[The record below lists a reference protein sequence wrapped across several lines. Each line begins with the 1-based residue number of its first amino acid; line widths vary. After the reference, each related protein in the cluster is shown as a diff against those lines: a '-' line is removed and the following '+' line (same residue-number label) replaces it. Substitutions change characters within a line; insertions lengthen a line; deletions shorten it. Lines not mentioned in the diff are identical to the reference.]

1 MFDVFYQGPKPGL
14 FPFEQPARDLD
25 AAARLSR
32 TKFFWF
38 IDGNNDYSKFDFDQR
53 PVPWQSEFVHVW
65 PSQWQTCGGTYLA
78 NKHTVKNRHWHFRD
92 NAVVPRQESLE
103 NWHVPENII
112 SNTVDY
118 TWHPNPLD
126 PPYIYCF
133 PSQHQSASGVIY
145 TVPGATEIKLSDSFV
160 VKSLPRTDNW
170 HIFDNIDRDSFDFTW
185 HPNPLDPPYT
195 YRFGNQWNPPEY
207 KSSLEYVV
215 PGATE
220 TKYMTEIRARKLPTP
235 DEFTI
240 NIPVSDFDFSWEPN
254 PFDPP
259 YIYVFGNQWN
269 PGVLEPTVVYTVPGA
284 TEVKYVDDMVATVA
298 PDAAK
303 FLILDNIEYF
313 DYSWRP
319 NPKDPAYIYVFGNQW
334 MSPELRP
341 ALQYQVSGATE
352 IKYMMEPRARRVGEP
367 EKFITHYACDF
378 DYSWEPDPGSPPYN
392 YIFGNQHWPAEV
404 MPTVEYSMIGAT
416 DTKYMEMPQAKL
428 LATDTHWQA
437 QTDLPFEF
445 DRSWCP
451 DPGDPPYIYVFGNQ
465 WYPATEM
472 PTMEYQ
478 VPGAQERKFMDH
490 PLARMLPVMDRW
502 HVPEEVDQTQI
513 DFAWVPHPKDLPYV
527 YHFGTEFQQ
536 SVGLTYTVPGA
547 TDLKFQGEIPLIQT
561 VAQDQKTSLQVLDIF
576 FIDKNNASA
585 KTRYARLQERYP
597 DIHRVRYANSI
608 MDTIRRCLTRSKT
621 GKFWVISSENVYDD
635 FDFTWHAQP
644 WQSYMTHV
652 FGSQWQKWSDTFLIN
667 RYEFERHTQWA
678 GSIEQ
683 FPNLNFVKDQ
693 PVMIPDDLHDIYW
706 VSHGNATDQ
715 YQQLSQKYPDIRSTR
730 FVDSYLE
737 TLRRI
742 MATVTT
748 EYVWVISSLC
758 DYTRFD
764 FSWQPEPWQ
773 REMMHVFPSGKQ
785 IRGDTFYIHVPSF
798 QKQMQQLVLLD
809 WFDTVNYCSE
819 QTVPRLPIPV
829 VRYTTDSAV
838 DVLKNHNFENPYTWF
853 VPNHEFVQDHALV
866 YEPAIWYA
874 KDKKIHT
881 FSRGNSVILAPRDVK
896 IHINTQAYDYPY
908 IDKQRTIKEPDLD
921 IIYISNGEPDAERW
935 YEHLCNIA
943 GRPIKRVQN
952 IDGRANAYRAAA
964 ELSDTAWFFTVF
976 AKLEVVENFD
986 WSWQPDR
993 LQEAKHYIFHSRN
1006 PVNGLEYGHMGI
1018 IAYNRQLVLETDA
1031 PGLDFTLSKPHAVVP
1046 VLSAVAHYNTTPE
1059 LTWRTA
1065 FREVVK
1071 LRDHVE
1077 KTDSIESRYRL
1088 NLWLSEAQ
1096 GQHAEWSVQGAADAV
1111 KYYDTV
1117 AGDYQQLLKTFEWA
1131 WLRNFWL
1138 SQHSV

>member
-1 MFDVFYQGPKPGL
+1 MFDVFYRGPKPGL
-14 FPFEQPARDLD
+14 FPFEQSARDLD
-25 AAARLSR
+25 AAAVLSR

-53 PVPWQSEFVHVW
+53 LLPWQSEFVHVW
-65 PSQWQTCGGTYLA
+65 SSQWQSCGGTYLA
-78 NKHTVKNRHWHFRD
+78 NKHTVKTRNWHFRD
-92 NAVVPRQESLE
+92 DAIVSRQELLE
-103 NWHVPENII
+103 NWYIPDHIDSASVACSWHPNPLDPPYIYHFPSQHQSSSGVTYTVPGATEIKLSDAFIVKSLPRKEHWFIPDHIN
-112 SNTVDY
+112 SDTVDY

-126 PPYIYCF
+126 PPYVYHF
-133 PSQHQSASGVIY
+133 PVKWGWQNVGGVEFR
-145 TVPGATEIKLSDSFV
+145 VPGATEHKYIDIIIAETQGNKDYWYI
-160 VKSLPRTDNW
+160 P
-170 HIFDNIDRDSFDFTW
+170 DNIDTDS
-185 HPNPLDPPYT
+185 
-195 YRFGNQWNPPEY
+195 
-207 KSSLEYVV
+207 
-215 PGATE
+215 
-220 TKYMTEIRARKLPTP
+220 I
-235 DEFTI
+235 
-240 NIPVSDFDFSWEPN
+240 
-254 PFDPP
+254 
-259 YIYVFGNQWN
+259 
-269 PGVLEPTVVYTVPGA
+269 
-284 TEVKYVDDMVATVA
+284 
-298 PDAAK
+298 
-303 FLILDNIEYF
+303 
-313 DYSWRP
+313 DY
-319 NPKDPAYIYVFGNQW
+319 
-334 MSPELRP
+334 
-341 ALQYQVSGATE
+341 
-352 IKYMMEPRARRVGEP
+352 
-367 EKFITHYACDF
+367 
-378 DYSWEPDPGSPPYN
+378 
-392 YIFGNQHWPAEV
+392 
-404 MPTVEYSMIGAT
+404 
-416 DTKYMEMPQAKL
+416 
-428 LATDTHWQA
+428 
-437 QTDLPFEF
+437 
-445 DRSWCP
+445 SWCP
-451 DPGDPPYIYVFGNQ
+451 DPTDPPLVYQFPVKWGWDRIGGPEYRVPGATDIKFLEDFHAKTLSSMDNWVVPANVDRTSFDFSWAPHPAEDPYIYKF
-465 WYPATEM
+465 
-472 PTMEYQ
+472 PTVWNAVGGPEYHT
-478 VPGAQERKFMDH
+478 PGATQEKFLDV
-490 PLARMLPVMDRW
+490 LVAKTLPDPTHW
-502 HVPEEVDQTQI
+502 SVPEEVDADQV
-513 DFAWVPHPKDLPYV
+513 DLSWVPHPQDPPYI

-547 TDLKFQGEIPLIQT
+547 TEIKFAGPVPT
-561 VAQDQKTSLQVLDIF
+561 AQQHNKPVLEVLDIF

-585 KTRYARLQERYP
+585 KTRYEHLQQRYP

-608 MDTIRRCLTRSKT
+608 IDTIRRCLTRSET
-621 GKFWVISSENVYDD
+621 SKFWVISSENVYDD

-693 PVMIPDDLHDIYW
+693 PVLIPDDLHDIYW

-748 EYVWVISSLC
+748 EYVWVVSSLC

-773 REMMHVFPSGKQ
+773 REMMHVFPSGQ
-785 IRGDTFYIHVPSF
+785 QTRGDTFYIHVPSF
-798 QKQMQQLVLLD
+798 QKQMEQLELLD

-838 DVLKNHNFENPYTWF
+838 DVLKLHNFEHPYTWF
-853 VPNHEFVQDHALV
+853 VPDHEFVQDHALV

-874 KDKKIHT
+874 KDRKIHT

-943 GRPIKRVQN
+943 GRPVKRVQN
-952 IDGRANAYRAAA
+952 VNGRANAYRAAA

-1031 PGLDFTLSKPHAVVP
+1031 PGLDFTLSKPHTVVP

-1088 NLWLSEAQ
+1088 NLWLSEAH
-1096 GQHAEWSVQGAADAV
+1096 GQHAEWSLQGAADAV

-1138 SQHSV
+1138 SQHSA

>member
-14 FPFEQPARDLD
+14 FPFELPARDLD
-25 AAARLSR
+25 HAAQLSR

-38 IDGNNDYSKFDFDQR
+38 IDGNNDYSEFDFDQR
-53 PVPWQSEFVHVW
+53 PLPWQSEFVHVW
-65 PSQWQTCGGTYLA
+65 PSQWQTSGGTYLA
-78 NKHTVKNRHWHFRD
+78 NIHTVKNQNWHFRD
-92 NAVVPRQESLE
+92 DVNVSRRASLE
-103 NWHVPENII
+103 NWCIPESIDAKSFDFSWHPNPLDPPYVYHFPSQHQSSSGVTYTVPGATEIKLSDAFVVRSLPRTEHWYIPEYIN
-112 SNTVDY
+112 SNTLDY

-126 PPYIYCF
+126 PPYVYHF
-133 PSQHQSASGVIY
+133 PSQHQSSSGVTY
-145 TVPGATEIKLSDSFV
+145 TVPGATEIKLTDAFMV
-160 VKSLPRTDNW
+160 QALPRQYHWSVPEEVNSLGVDY
-170 HIFDNIDRDSFDFTW
+170 TW
-185 HPNPLDPPYT
+185 HPNPLDP
-195 YRFGNQWNPPEY
+195 
-207 KSSLEYVV
+207 
-215 PGATE
+215 
-220 TKYMTEIRARKLPTP
+220 
-235 DEFTI
+235 
-240 NIPVSDFDFSWEPN
+240 
-254 PFDPP
+254 
-259 YIYVFGNQWN
+259 
-269 PGVLEPTVVYTVPGA
+269 
-284 TEVKYVDDMVATVA
+284 
-298 PDAAK
+298 
-303 FLILDNIEYF
+303 
-313 DYSWRP
+313 
-319 NPKDPAYIYVFGNQW
+319 AYI
-334 MSPELRP
+334 
-341 ALQYQVSGATE
+341 
-352 IKYMMEPRARRVGEP
+352 
-367 EKFITHYACDF
+367 
-378 DYSWEPDPGSPPYN
+378 
-392 YIFGNQHWPAEV
+392 
-404 MPTVEYSMIGAT
+404 
-416 DTKYMEMPQAKL
+416 
-428 LATDTHWQA
+428 
-437 QTDLPFEF
+437 
-445 DRSWCP
+445 
-451 DPGDPPYIYVFGNQ
+451 
-465 WYPATEM
+465 
-472 PTMEYQ
+472 
-478 VPGAQERKFMDH
+478 
-490 PLARMLPVMDRW
+490 
-502 HVPEEVDQTQI
+502 
-513 DFAWVPHPKDLPYV
+513 

-536 SVGLTYTVPGA
+536 SVGLTYMVPGA
-547 TDLKFQGEIPLIQT
+547 TEIKFFGPIPNPKQHDKPVLE
-561 VAQDQKTSLQVLDIF
+561 VLDIF

-585 KTRYARLQERYP
+585 KTRYERLQQRYP

-608 MDTIRRCLTRSKT
+608 IDTIRRCLTRSET
-621 GKFWVISSENVYDD
+621 SKFWVISSENIYDD

-667 RYEFERHTQWA
+667 RHEFQRHTQWA

-715 YQQLSQKYPDIRSTR
+715 YQRLNEKYPDIRSTR

-773 REMMHVFPSGKQ
+773 REMMHVFPSGQ
-785 IRGDTFYIHVPSF
+785 QTRGDTFYIHVPSF
-798 QKQMQQLVLLD
+798 QKQMQQLELLD
-809 WFDTVNYCSE
+809 WFNTVNYCSE
-819 QTVPRLPIPV
+819 QIVPRLPKPV

-853 VPNHEFVQDHALV
+853 VPDHEFVQDHALV

-921 IIYISNGEPDAERW
+921 VIYISNGEPDAERW

-943 GRPIKRVQN
+943 GRHVKRVQN
-952 IDGRANAYRAAA
+952 VVGRTASQHAAA
-964 ELSDTAWFFTVF
+964 KMAQTSWYFVVT
-976 AKLEVVENFD
+976 AKLEIIDDFD

-1006 PVNGLEYGHMGI
+1006 PVNGLEYGHMGVV
-1018 IAYNRQLVLETDA
+1018 AYNRQLVLETDA

-1059 LTWRTA
+1059 LTWRAA

-1096 GQHAEWSVQGAADAV
+1096 GQHAEWSLQGAADAV

-1138 SQHSV
+1138 SQHLA

>member
-1 MFDVFYQGPKPGL
+1 MFDVFYQGPKPSL

-25 AAARLSR
+25 DAVRQSR

-38 IDGNNDYSKFDFDQR
+38 IDGNNDYSNFDFDQR

-92 NAVVPRQESLE
+92 DAIVPRQKSSE
-103 NWHVPENII
+103 NWFIPEHIN

-126 PPYIYCF
+126 PPYVYHF
-133 PSQHQSASGVIY
+133 PSQHQSSSGVTY
-145 TVPGATEIKLSDSFV
+145 TVPGATEIKLSDAFMV
-160 VKSLPRTDNW
+160 RSLPRTEHW
-170 HIFDNIDRDSFDFTW
+170 FIPEHINSNTVDYTW
-185 HPNPLDPPYT
+185 HPNPLDPPYV
-195 YRFGNQWNPPEY
+195 YHFPSQHQ
-207 KSSLEYVV
+207 SS
-215 PGATE
+215 
-220 TKYMTEIRARKLPTP
+220 
-235 DEFTI
+235 
-240 NIPVSDFDFSWEPN
+240 S
-254 PFDPP
+254 
-259 YIYVFGNQWN
+259 
-269 PGVLEPTVVYTVPGA
+269 GVTYTVPGA
-284 TEVKYVDDMVATVA
+284 TEIKLTDAFMVQALPRQDHWSVPEEVNSLGVDYT
-298 PDAAK
+298 
-303 FLILDNIEYF
+303 
-313 DYSWRP
+313 WHP
-319 NPKDPAYIYVFGNQW
+319 NPLDPAYI
-334 MSPELRP
+334 
-341 ALQYQVSGATE
+341 
-352 IKYMMEPRARRVGEP
+352 
-367 EKFITHYACDF
+367 
-378 DYSWEPDPGSPPYN
+378 
-392 YIFGNQHWPAEV
+392 
-404 MPTVEYSMIGAT
+404 
-416 DTKYMEMPQAKL
+416 
-428 LATDTHWQA
+428 
-437 QTDLPFEF
+437 
-445 DRSWCP
+445 
-451 DPGDPPYIYVFGNQ
+451 
-465 WYPATEM
+465 
-472 PTMEYQ
+472 
-478 VPGAQERKFMDH
+478 
-490 PLARMLPVMDRW
+490 
-502 HVPEEVDQTQI
+502 
-513 DFAWVPHPKDLPYV
+513 

-536 SVGLTYTVPGA
+536 SVGLTYMVPGA
-547 TDLKFQGEIPLIQT
+547 TEIKFFGPIPNPKQHDTPILE
-561 VAQDQKTSLQVLDIF
+561 VLDIF

-585 KTRYARLQERYP
+585 KTRYERLQQRYP

-621 GKFWVISSENVYDD
+621 SKFWVISSENIYDD

-678 GSIEQ
+678 DSIEQ

-773 REMMHVFPSGKQ
+773 REMMHVFPSGQ
-785 IRGDTFYIHVPSF
+785 QTRGDTFYIHVPSF
-798 QKQMQQLVLLD
+798 QKQMQQLELLD

-829 VRYTTDSAV
+829 VRYITDSAV

-853 VPNHEFVQDHALV
+853 VPDHEFVQDHALV

-874 KDKKIHT
+874 KDRKIHT
-881 FSRGNSVILAPRDVK
+881 FSRGNSVTLAPRDVK

-1096 GQHAEWSVQGAADAV
+1096 GQHAEWSLQGAADAV

-1138 SQHSV
+1138 SQHSA